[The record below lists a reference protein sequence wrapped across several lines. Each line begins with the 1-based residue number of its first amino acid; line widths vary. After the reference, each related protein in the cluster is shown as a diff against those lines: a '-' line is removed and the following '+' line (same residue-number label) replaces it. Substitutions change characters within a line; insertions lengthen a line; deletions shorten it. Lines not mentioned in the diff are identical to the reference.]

1 MNRGQLRTTLRGW
14 LQDSVAQQQSAAR
27 LNEFINLGLKEC
39 QKILVGV
46 DPELLKCQY
55 RRNLTIPTTG
65 RDKLVPWPVGT
76 WAVFEVR
83 MSEDGG
89 VNYGDPLDRITLAQA
104 RDGKVGFVPY
114 DANYF
119 MLAPSPAT
127 AYTWGLSVTVM
138 PTAVF
143 ALDTDELPVRFVA
156 HETMILKQAQKFALW
171 DVGEPTDK
179 VEAEISVIEQRVPR
193 FYLTSTSPAFVV
205 PVGYDDYEL
214 T

>member
-14 LQDSVAQQQSAAR
+14 LQDSVAQQMVTGR
-27 LNEFINLGLKEC
+27 LNEFLNLGLREA
-39 QKILVGV
+39 QKILVAV

-55 RRNLTIPTTG
+55 RRNLTVPTTG

-83 MSEDGG
+83 MSIDGG
-89 VNYGDPLDRITLAQA
+89 LNYGEPIDRITLDQA
-104 RDGKVGFVPY
+104 RKGAVGFVPY
-114 DANYF
+114 DASHF
-119 MLAPSPAT
+119 MLAPAPGSV
-127 AYTWGLSVTVM
+127 YTWGLSVTVM

-156 HETMILKQAQKFALW
+156 HETLILKQAQKFALW

-179 VEAEISVIEQRVPR
+179 VEAEIGTIETRVPR
-193 FYLTSTSPAFVV
+193 FFLTATQPAFVQ
-205 PVGYDDYEL
+205 PIGYDGYEL
-214 T
+214 D

>member
-14 LQDSVAQQQSAAR
+14 LQDSVAQQMVTAR
-27 LNEFINLGLKEC
+27 LNEFINLGLREA
-39 QKILVGV
+39 QKILVAV

-55 RRNLTIPTTG
+55 RRHLTVPTTG

-83 MSEDGG
+83 ASTDGG
-89 VNYGDPLDRITLAQA
+89 VNYGTPLDRITLDQA
-104 RDGKVGFVPY
+104 RHGMSGFVPY
-114 DANYF
+114 DASHF
-119 MLAPSPAT
+119 MLPTPDA
-127 AYTWGLSVTVM
+127 AYIWGLSVTVM

-156 HETMILKQAQKFALW
+156 HETLILKQAQKFAMW

-179 VEAEISVIEQRVPR
+179 VEAEIGTIEQRVPR
-193 FYLTSTSPAFVV
+193 FYLTSTAPAFVT
-205 PVGYDDYEL
+205 PIGYDDYEL
-214 T
+214 S